1 MATANIPSQ
10 PSTVPATDNS
20 RGSRSFVRTR
30 RVPYEHSNIRVDQV
44 ATAHVGASESS
55 SAEASSGG
63 NVRSAT
69 NITREGR
76 GRGQRGIRA
85 TGRGG
90 TTRNGHRP
98 RNDAVPALNEDQS
111 VSANQNRVPHI
122 SSGRIPSESSGRQFG
137 GHLTTASGANG
148 STSSLHGDAAVFVP
162 GQQHALRSRT
172 SRKPQ
177 VDSLNS
183 RNNPSRESKLKS
195 TKPDIA
201 TRTHEDISN
210 GLYECPICTSEIL
223 RNSKVWSCKTCWT
236 VFHLACISTWAK
248 NEGSTKTQHRDNE
261 VQILQPRQWR
271 CPGCNLPKDD
281 LPSSYTCWCEKEVDP
296 RSISG
301 LPPHS
306 CGQTCGKH
314 RLRPKECPHPCETI
328 CHAGPC
334 PPCTHIG
341 PVQSCFCGKKRTSQR
356 CVDTNYSTGWSCG
369 EICVD
374 LMPCGEHTCKR
385 PCHEGLC
392 GACDVD
398 IDCRCY
404 CGKSERV
411 LACFER
417 GPAKQSQMLEKGE
430 AVPRLVEWIGSFE
443 CASKCERLLDC
454 GNHSCSRFCHPQ
466 DPEVSHCPRSPDAVL
481 NCPCGKTPL
490 SELSQTSRESC
501 EDPIPNC
508 EKRCLKRLPCG
519 HSCQQVCHSDA
530 CMPCT
535 IIITIWCRCG
545 RVQSSSLCHQ
555 GNEAQPQCLR
565 TCKATLN
572 CGRHECGE
580 HCCPGERKAADRQAI
595 KRKLRPLGGASR
607 MIDEGFEAE
616 HICTRLC
623 GRPLKCGNHTCMEL
637 CHKGPCGS
645 CREAIFD
652 DVSCHCGKTILQ
664 PPLPCGTAPPKC
676 RFQCERPK
684 NCQHPRIPHS
694 CHSNEENCPKCPFL
708 TTKPC
713 MCGKKALKNQPCWLS
728 DARCGEVCGRKLKCG
743 SHFCRK
749 LCHRT
754 GQCEDVERACQQSCG
769 KAKKICGHPCEEPCH
784 APSTCREDKACQNK
798 MLVTCTCQHLK
809 QEFKCGASK
818 SSEGNL
824 KKMLDCDAEC
834 ARLERNR
841 KLALALNIDPDAHKD
856 DHIPYSNET
865 LRMFRETPKWAQT
878 QEREFRVFAAD
889 ESEKRLRFKPMSPSQ
904 RSFLHSLADDF
915 GFDSESM
922 DPEPHRHVAVFKTP
936 KFVMAPMKTLAECV
950 RIRNAAETLNVA
962 AAADAERKAV
972 NANEPYNGFVLTHPR
987 FGLTLEEL
995 RNELSSVLNSV
1006 PGVAFDISFLPN
1018 EEIVLKARPATSSTS
1033 ISSKSID
1040 AGLKALKMSL
1050 SAIVSSKRLAESIQ
1064 LCTLD
1069 NFLNLGRRELDL
1081 SASSGGWSQVAA
1093 KGATPR
1099 SAPKQT
1105 AIGEKSVYTVL
1116 GSRVKDMKKK
1126 QEIKKAKQTEAV
1138 VEDWEEEVRKEEA
1151 AAEAEGHIEKA
1162 MLDVKEA
1169 EELADKAMLDVT
1181 KGEDEVSPGKETSA
1195 AQFQDEKDSQDFHPS
1210 STGSLEGENLS
1221 TDDEVHGSK
1230 ILEAT
1235 EILPNNESVGG

>member
-1 MATANIPSQ
+1 MGLGTAQIADLTSLKPFNLEVRGFWVTVALGINMATVNIRSQ

-20 RGSRSFVRTR
+20 RGRRPFIRTR
-30 RVPYEHSNIRVDQV
+30 RVPVEHSNTRVDQV
-44 ATAHVGASESS
+44 ATADVGASESS
-55 SAEASSGG
+55 SAEVSSGG
-63 NVRSAT
+63 NVRSAN
-69 NITREGR
+69 NIAREGR

-90 TTRNGHRP
+90 TARNGHRP

-111 VSANQNRVPHI
+111 VSGNQNGVSHI
-122 SSGRIPSESSGRQFG
+122 SGGRISGQSSGRQFG
-137 GHLTTASGANG
+137 GRLTTANAAG
-148 STSSLHGDAAVFVP
+148 TSASALHGDAAVFFP

-172 SRKPQ
+172 SRKLKLDSQ
-177 VDSLNS
+177 VS
-183 RNNPSRESKLKS
+183 RNDSTREAKLKS

-223 RNSKVWSCKTCWT
+223 RSSTVWSCKTCWT

-248 NEGSTKTQHRDNE
+248 NEGSTKTQHRDAE
-261 VQILQPRQWR
+261 DQHPQPRQWR
-271 CPGCNLPKDD
+271 CPGCNLPKDE

-314 RLRPKECPHPCETI
+314 RLRPKKCPHPCETI

-334 PPCTHIG
+334 SPCTHMG
-341 PVQSCFCGKKRTSQR
+341 PVQSCFCGKKSTSQK

-369 EICVD
+369 EICGD
-374 LMPCGEHTCKR
+374 LMPCGEHTCQR

-392 GACDVD
+392 GACDVK

-404 CGKSERV
+404 CGKSERI

-417 GPAKQSQMLEKGE
+417 GPGKQSQILGKAE
-430 AVPRLVEWIGSFE
+430 AIPRVLGWNGSFE

-454 GNHSCSRFCHPQ
+454 GKHSCSKFCHPQ
-466 DPEVSHCPRSPDAVL
+466 DPEVGHCPRSPDVVL

-490 SELSQTSRESC
+490 SELSPNLRESC

-508 EKRCLKRLPCG
+508 EKRCQKRLACG
-519 HSCQQVCHSDA
+519 HSCQQVCHADA

-535 IIITIWCRCG
+535 MTVAIGCRCG
-545 RVQSSSLCHQ
+545 RVQSSSVCHQ
-555 GNEAQPQCLR
+555 GNEVQPQCSR
-565 TCKATLN
+565 ICRAMLN
-572 CGRHECGE
+572 CGRHGCGE
-580 HCCPGERKAADRQAI
+580 RCCPGERKAVDRQAL
-595 KRKLRPLGGASR
+595 KRKLRPLGGASS

-616 HICTRLC
+616 HICTRQC
-623 GRPLKCGNHTCMEL
+623 GRALKCGNHICMEL

-664 PPLPCGTAPPKC
+664 PPLPCGTTPPKC
-676 RFQCERPK
+676 RFQCERLK
-684 NCQHPRIPHS
+684 NCQHPPIPHS
-694 CHSNEENCPKCPFL
+694 CHSDEENCPICPFL

-713 MCGKKALKNQPCWLS
+713 MCGKKALKNQPCWLL

-784 APSTCREDKACQNK
+784 APSSCREDKACQNK
-798 MLVTCTCQHLK
+798 MLVTCSCQHLK

-818 SSEGNL
+818 SNEGNS
-824 KKMLDCDAEC
+824 KKILDCEAEC

-841 KLALALNIDPDAHKD
+841 KLALALNIDPEAHKD

-865 LRMFRETPKWAQT
+865 LKMFRETPKWAQT

-889 ESEKRLRFKPMSPSQ
+889 ESEKRLRFKPMPSSQ
-904 RSFLHSLADDF
+904 RAFLHSLSDDF

-936 KFVMAPMKTLAECV
+936 KFVMAPMKTLAECI
-950 RIRNAAETLNVA
+950 RIRNAAEALSVVVA
-962 AAADAERKAV
+962 DSERKAI
-972 NANEPYNGFVLTHPR
+972 NTNEPYNGFVLTHPR
-987 FGLTLEEL
+987 FGITLEEL

-1006 PGVAFDISFLPN
+1006 PGIAFDISFLPS

-1033 ISSKSID
+1033 ISSTSID

-1050 SAIVSSKRLAESIQ
+1050 SAIISSKRLADSTQ

-1081 SASSGGWSQVAA
+1081 SANSGGWSQVAA
-1093 KGATPR
+1093 KGAAPR

-1105 AIGEKSVYTVL
+1105 AIGQKSVYTVL
-1116 GSRVKDMKKK
+1116 GSKVKDMKKK

-1138 VEDWEEEVRKEEA
+1138 VEDWEEEVRKEEEA
-1151 AAEAEGHIEKA
+1151 AAEAEQPIDKA
-1162 MLDVKEA
+1162 VLDVKEA
-1169 EELADKAMLDVT
+1169 KESIDKIVQDIKEAEEHPNKPVPDIT
-1181 KGEDEVSPGKETSA
+1181 KTEAEAETS
-1195 AQFQDEKDSQDFHPS
+1195 PS
-1210 STGSLEGENLS
+1210 KEAST
-1221 TDDEVHGSK
+1221 T
-1230 ILEAT
+1230 
-1235 EILPNNESVGG
+1235 